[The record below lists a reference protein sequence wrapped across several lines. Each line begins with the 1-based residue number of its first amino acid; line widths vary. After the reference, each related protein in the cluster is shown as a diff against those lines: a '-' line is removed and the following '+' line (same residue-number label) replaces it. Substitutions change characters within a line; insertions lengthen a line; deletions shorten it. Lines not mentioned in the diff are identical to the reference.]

1 METGASTGTCAA
13 ESGGLDVGTWFER
26 QSGRNNAP
34 QIHVIMPLSSSA
46 ALLLAACWILPA
58 VVVAG
63 IYAVYSNEASTGENG
78 PEVERSLKGIRAEIQ
93 QMDLE
98 APRQEWRS
106 PDWEGPGARL
116 RAQVQRSSYEV
127 MLLTPYAET
136 TVSVGRPDGDVERRR
151 CSLCLN

>member
-1 METGASTGTCAA
+1 
-13 ESGGLDVGTWFER
+13 
-26 QSGRNNAP
+26 
-34 QIHVIMPLSSSA
+34 MPLSLST

-63 IYAVYSNEASTGENG
+63 IYAVSSGERAH
-78 PEVERSLKGIRAEIQ
+78 PATDVEMDCSIKGIRAEIQ
-93 QMDLE
+93 EMDLE

-116 RAQVQRSSYEV
+116 HAQVQRSSYEV
-127 MLLTPYAET
+127 MILTPYADA

>member
-1 METGASTGTCAA
+1 
-13 ESGGLDVGTWFER
+13 
-26 QSGRNNAP
+26 
-34 QIHVIMPLSSSA
+34 MPLSSA
-46 ALLLAACWILPA
+46 ATLLLAACWMLPA
-58 VVVAG
+58 VLVAG